1 MILSKLTAVTN
12 KNLTMPQNSFHGAHY
27 LGQGFR
33 MLTQKGI
40 KRFVFIPLAINLT
53 LLSIALIYVVAQV
66 GDWINSINAWLSD
79 FGAFEWIMTAVS
91 WLIWPLVIIGII
103 LFVFFFFSMLANW
116 IAAPFNGLLAE
127 AVENKLRGEKVLPD
141 QPVSELVK
149 DVPRLLGREWTKLK
163 YYIPRAL
170 LCLLILFVPLL
181 GALLFPVIWFIFNS
195 WMMSVQYI
203 DYPMDNHKI
212 PFEEMLA
219 ELRNSRSGTLGFG
232 SIVMLAT
239 MIPLI
244 NLLVMPAAV
253 CGATK
258 LWYEHYQD

>member
-1 MILSKLTAVTN
+1 
-12 KNLTMPQNSFHGAHY
+12 MPQNSFQGAHY

-40 KRFVFIPLAINLT
+40 KRFVFIPLVINLI
-53 LLSIALIYVVAQV
+53 LLSIALFYVISQV
-66 GDWINSINAWLSD
+66 SDWTMAINEWLKGL
-79 FGAFEWIMTAVS
+79 GAFEWIMTAVS
-91 WLIWPLVIIGII
+91 WLIWPLVIVGIV

-127 AVENKLRGEKVLPD
+127 AVENKLRGEKSLPD
-141 QPVSELVK
+141 QSLKEVLK

-170 LCLLILFVPLL
+170 ACLLVLLVPLV
-181 GALLFPVIWFIFNS
+181 GALLFPVIWFVFNS
-195 WMMSVQYI
+195 WMMSVQYV
-203 DYPMDNHKI
+203 DYPMDNHKV
-212 PFEEMLA
+212 PFEKMLA

-239 MIPLI
+239 MVPLL

-258 LWYEHYQD
+258 LWYEHHQ

>member
-1 MILSKLTAVTN
+1 
-12 KNLTMPQNSFHGAHY
+12 MPQNSFHGAHY

-53 LLSIALIYVVAQV
+53 LLSIALIYVISQV
-66 GDWINSINAWLSD
+66 GEWTDTINNWLNGL
-79 FGAFEWIMTAVS
+79 GAFEWIMTLVS
-91 WLIWPLVIIGII
+91 WLIWPLVIVGVI

-127 AVENKLRGEKVLPD
+127 AVENKLRGEKALAD
-141 QPVSELVK
+141 QSLKEILK
-149 DVPRLLGREWTKLK
+149 DVPRLFGREWTKLK

-170 LCLLILFVPLL
+170 ACLLVLFVPLL
-181 GALLFPVIWFIFNS
+181 GALLFPIIWFIFNS

-203 DYPMDNHKI
+203 DYPMDNHKT
-212 PFEEMLA
+212 PFDKMLA
-219 ELRNSRSGTLGFG
+219 DLRNSRGGTLGFG
-232 SIVMLAT
+232 AMVMLAT
-239 MIPLI
+239 MIPLL

-258 LWYEHYQD
+258 LWYEHHQN